1 MAATRG
7 TARIEALRTALGDG
21 PGDVRFVRAPGRVNL
36 IGDHTDY
43 QGGWCLPIAID
54 RDVLVAFRPRAR
66 RDGPRPFPGSR
77 HGHRAAAARVV
88 SALGPSGRRSARA
101 PARAAART
109 ALGLRRRD
117 RLDGADRIGTVVE
130 RGLRGRAHDRRRV
143 RGRRRAHRD
152 RDRAG
157 RAGDRAA
164 RERRAVRGD
173 GSARV
178 GGRPPRPSAVARLPR
193 RSRSHRS
200 RCRMRSACSSSTAA
214 CRGSSRTA
222 PTPNGAPRAK
232 PRPRVWVSRPCAT
245 RHPTRSPT
253 IRLPGTS

>member
-1 MAATRG
+1 MPA
-7 TARIEALRTALGDG
+7 
-21 PGDVRFVRAPGRVNL
+21 
-36 IGDHTDY
+36 
-43 QGGWCLPIAID
+43 D
-54 RDVLVAFRPRAR
+54 RDRPRCARRLPATPR

-77 HGHRAAAARVV
+77 HGHRAAGPER

-101 PARAAART
+101 PARARRDR
-109 ALGLRRRD
+109 LGLRRRD

-178 GGRPPRPSAVARLPR
+178 GGRPPRPSAVARLPVAHDHTGPAAGCARRARRPQRLAAAAREQRLRRTARGVRSLGRASGCRVPARRDTRPGRR
-193 RSRSHRS
+193 RSV
-200 RCRMRSACSSSTAA
+200 
-214 CRGSSRTA
+214 CRG
-222 PTPNGAPRAK
+222 
-232 PRPRVWVSRPCAT
+232 
-245 RHPTRSPT
+245 
-253 IRLPGTS
+253 TS